1 MQVSYDAALTLLALA
16 PYPADAL
23 MLTGDNKPVGEG
35 SHLMKTKLVAGLAA
49 LATLVAAPAFAQAPA
64 APAAAPAADAP
75 APAGPLSVDK
85 TPIGTIIAN
94 PAAKAVLE
102 KEIPTIDQYYDQI
115 KEMTLAQVAPMSQG
129 AIDDAKLKAIQA
141 QLDAIK

>member
-1 MQVSYDAALTLLALA
+1 
-16 PYPADAL
+16 
-23 MLTGDNKPVGEG
+23 
-35 SHLMKTKLVAGLAA
+35 MKTKLVAGLAA
-49 LATLVAAPAFAQAPA
+49 LATLAAAPAFAQDPAAAAP
-64 APAAAPAADAP
+64 APAAA
-75 APAGPLSVDK
+75 AGPLSVEK